1 MDEKSPAAERKF
13 RYSASIPTGNRTKSL
28 QVVSELGLDRL
39 PDSKGKIQLLLSQND
54 LRRLLERGQPVLL
67 HAIVPVAPLDPKL
80 IHPEEAFK
88 AQLEQRLRNIGR
100 KEKR

>member
-1 MDEKSPAAERKF
+1 MGEKSPVAEGKF
-13 RYSASIPTGNRTKSL
+13 RYSASIPAGNRTKAL
-28 QVVSELGLDRL
+28 LVVSELGLDRL
-39 PDSKGKIQLLLSQND
+39 PDSKGKIQLLLTQGD

-80 IHPEEAFK
+80 IHSEEAFK
-88 AQLEQRLRNIGR
+88 GSFEQRLRGIGR